1 MSRKQPDRTLAKV
14 GAAGLLTTVAAAAS
28 WIAYSAIGIDHNLPL
43 PPAIDADQE
52 RFVGQNTRFLNVY
65 VDRSGSGRPLVLI
78 HSINAAGCS
87 YETRPIFN
95 YYRGERPLY
104 ALDLPGFG
112 SSERADRV
120 YTPELY
126 TEAILDLL
134 RLKVKEPADVV
145 ALSLSS
151 EFAARAALQHPEL
164 FHSLTLISPSGFTAR
179 EDKRASQ
186 KANDQGNSSFAYRL
200 LSFPL
205 WGRAFYDLLATKPS
219 IHYFLDMSF
228 VGPVDPG
235 LEAYDYAT
243 SHQPGARF
251 APLYF
256 VSGGL
261 FTRNAHESLYDR
273 LTDVPVLV
281 LYDRDAFVR
290 FDLLDGIVA
299 RHDNW
304 HSQRITP
311 TLGLPQFEELDATTR
326 AMDRF
331 WAEVG

>member
-1 MSRKQPDRTLAKV
+1 MSRRQTNNTLAKV
-14 GAAGLLTTVAAAAS
+14 GAAGALTTAAAVAG

-52 RFVGQNTRFLNVY
+52 RFVGQKSRFLNVY
-65 VDRSGSGRPLVLI
+65 VDRSASGRPLVLI

-87 YETRPIFN
+87 YEMRPLFQR
-95 YYRGERPLY
+95 YRSERPVY

-120 YTPELY
+120 YTPDLY
-126 TEAILDLL
+126 ADAILDLL
-134 RLKVKEPADVV
+134 TLKVKEPADVV

-151 EFAARAALQHPEL
+151 EFAARVALQHPEL
-164 FHSLTLISPSGFTAR
+164 FHSLTLISPTGFTAR
-179 EDKRASQ
+179 ENRRVSQRA
-186 KANDQGNSSFAYRL
+186 NEEGRSSFAYRL

-205 WGRAFYDLLATKPS
+205 WGKAFYDLLATRRS

-235 LEAYDYAT
+235 LEAYDYLTA
-243 SHQPGARF
+243 HQPGARF

-256 VSGGL
+256 VSGAL
-261 FTRNAHESLYDR
+261 FTRDASESLYDQ
-273 LTDVPVLV
+273 LTDVPVLA

-290 FDLLDGIVA
+290 FDALAEVVD

-304 HSQRITP
+304 HSARIAP
-311 TLGLPQFEELDATTR
+311 TLGLPQFEQPDATALAINT
-326 AMDRF
+326 F
-331 WAEVG
+331 WSTLT